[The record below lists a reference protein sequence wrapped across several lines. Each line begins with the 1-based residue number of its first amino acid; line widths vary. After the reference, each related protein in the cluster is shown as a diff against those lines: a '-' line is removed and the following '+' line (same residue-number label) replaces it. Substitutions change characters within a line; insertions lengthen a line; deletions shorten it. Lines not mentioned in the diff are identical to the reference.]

1 MSLAYIALSNH
12 AYMHPVDRKFIPNT
26 SPILLNVS
34 ISTILWFTE
43 QTTQAIELQ
52 IKHTNNSMGV
62 FSVLSSAVPE
72 QIQVLI
78 HELDGKVKTHVLKV
92 NKH

>member
-1 MSLAYIALSNH
+1 
-12 AYMHPVDRKFIPNT
+12 MHPVDRKYLISHSFTVSHIVFINKFYGSHAVT
-26 SPILLNVS
+26 LIDALNV
-34 ISTILWFTE
+34 
-43 QTTQAIELQ
+43 TTQAIELQ

-62 FSVLSSAVPE
+62 FSVLSSTVPE

-78 HELDGKVKTHVLKV
+78 QELDGKVKTYIMKV